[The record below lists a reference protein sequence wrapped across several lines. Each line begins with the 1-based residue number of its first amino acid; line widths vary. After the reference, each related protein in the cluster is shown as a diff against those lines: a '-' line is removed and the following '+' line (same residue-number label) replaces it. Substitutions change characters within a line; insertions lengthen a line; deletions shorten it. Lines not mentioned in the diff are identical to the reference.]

1 MEPSS
6 ATEALNDAARL
17 ASLARQSGKWY
28 ARYLLAYALA
38 SFAMAVAF
46 ALVGPRIGALAI
58 TPLWVLFC
66 ALISVY
72 AARQRTTLR
81 GAGRI
86 NGAMIAAWAVAW
98 GITVFGS
105 FSVHQA
111 LWWWVLGGVA
121 MAIPP
126 LVARQIVLRRIASR

>member
-1 MEPSS
+1 MEPTS

-28 ARYLLAYALA
+28 ARYLLAYAIA
-38 SFAMAVAF
+38 SFTVAVAF
-46 ALVGPRIGALAI
+46 ALGGPRIGVLVI
-58 TPLWVLFC
+58 TPLWVLFV
-66 ALISVY
+66 AVISVY
-72 AARQRTTLR
+72 AARQRSSLR

-86 NGAMIAAWAVAW
+86 HLAMIAAWTVAW
-98 GITVFGS
+98 GITLVGS

-111 LWWWVLGGVA
+111 LWWCVLGGVA

-126 LVARQIVLRRIASR
+126 LVARHIVLRRIASR

>member
-1 MEPSS
+1 MEPGT
-6 ATEALNDAARL
+6 AAEALEDAARL

-28 ARYLLAYALA
+28 ARYLLAYAIA
-38 SFAMAVAF
+38 SFALAVTF
-46 ALVGPRIGALAI
+46 ALGGPRIGVLVI
-58 TPLWVLFC
+58 TPLWVLFV
-66 ALISVY
+66 AAISVY
-72 AARQRTTLR
+72 AARQRSSLR

-86 NGAMIAAWAVAW
+86 QGAMIAAWTVAW
-98 GITVFGS
+98 GITLFGS

-126 LVARQIVLRRIASR
+126 LVARHIVLRRIASS

>member
-1 MEPSS
+1 MEPV
-6 ATEALNDAARL
+6 AAADALEDAARL
-17 ASLARQSGKWY
+17 ATLARQSGKWY
-28 ARYLLAYALA
+28 ARYLLAYAFA
-38 SFAMAVAF
+38 SFAMALAF

-58 TPLWVLFC
+58 TPFWVLFC
-66 ALISVY
+66 ALITVY
-72 AARQRTTLR
+72 ATRQRSSLR

-86 NGAMIAAWAVAW
+86 HGAMIAAWTIAW
-98 GITVFGS
+98 GITMFGS

-126 LVARQIVLRRIASR
+126 LVARHIVLRRIASP